1 MAQQRRQA
9 ISLQR
14 RLAPS
19 SDEEETGLKIASKLE
34 SVMREKPR
42 SSWSLMSTT
51 HRLYHKPS
59 KPRYHN
65 MDCQLVLDSSG
76 SITSS
81 QFELA
86 KRATKVIIQ
95 NRTEQVSAMFCS
107 VLYWIVVEVYLKSH
121 LTLHPCINEI
131 SPY

>member
-14 RLAPS
+14 RLAPTR
-19 SDEEETGLKIASKLE
+19 DEEETGLKIASKLE
-34 SVMREKPR
+34 SVMREKSR
-42 SSWSLMSTT
+42 SSWSLMST